1 MAAIKLS
8 TVKKFPILAAFI
20 AVWGAEATMNALYGY
35 RSGATS
41 STAAGLLYG
50 TILLSF
56 AFLGAWLG
64 VKFLS
69 IRGYTPLAW
78 GRRLFIGI
86 PLLACIVLSQIT
98 GWSVMGITISD
109 SSAARENKADS
120 REAKRSALKRAQE
133 DRNLLGAQ
141 PAPAEVQAKIDKE
154 LQTYVR
160 KEDKTVGTITSNCA
174 RPDWAPTVCR
184 RVADL
189 KIQLQ
194 SAERAIEL
202 DRQIASGSSAVE
214 TSGAVGAA
222 NARTA
227 TLEKLTGWS
236 SSELDFWLNV
246 FFVGMVGLFANL
258 GPTLAGFADP
268 QIATAIGG
276 TEAANPAAVSPPE
289 QHHHYYQPQVSMPP
303 YPPPVPA
310 HYPPPVYVPPSPSPQ
325 PLNIS
330 LQLGDQRTG
339 VVPLRARDAL
349 AEQPE
354 PAPLAEPDIPMPRFL
369 SPVSNPRYPLYA
381 KVFHALEIKPETYIN
396 LSTPCKA
403 LALTA
408 AHAFRRYTRTIPS
421 LDAEISAVEQSTYI
435 KLTDAL
441 NMLIADI
448 REPDEHVSMLEI
460 QKEMIAN
467 YQVILLLP
475 GGPHERALLGAVER
489 LEQRE
494 HDSRS
499 LQYIRQLR
507 HAVVSNPR
515 ATDTDW
521 RQLYQ
526 VLQ

>member
-8 TVKKFPILAAFI
+8 TIKKFPILAAFLV
-20 AVWGAEATMNALYGY
+20 VWGAEASMNALYGY
-35 RSGATS
+35 RSGAVV
-41 STAAGLLYG
+41 STPGGLLYG
-50 TILLSF
+50 AILLAF
-56 AFLGAWLG
+56 AFCGAWLG
-64 VKFLS
+64 VKFLA
-69 IRGYTPLAW
+69 IRGYTAQAW
-78 GRRLFIGI
+78 GRRLFLGV
-86 PLLACIVLSQIT
+86 PLLGCILLSQVT
-98 GWSVMGITISD
+98 GWSVMGITIAD
-109 SSAARENKADS
+109 GSASRENKSSA
-120 REAKRSALKRAQE
+120 REAKLSTLKRAQE
-133 DRNLLGAQ
+133 DRKLLGSQ
-141 PAPAEVQAKIDKE
+141 PSPLEVQAKIDKE

-174 RPDWAPTVCR
+174 KPDWAPTVCR

-194 SAERAIEL
+194 SAERAVEL
-202 DRQIASGSSAVE
+202 DQKIAAGGSAVE
-214 TSGAVGAA
+214 ASGAVGAA
-222 NARTA
+222 NARTS

-236 SSELDFWLNV
+236 SEELDFWLNIFLV
-246 FFVGMVGLFANL
+246 AMIGFFANL
-258 GPTLAGFADP
+258 GATLAGFADP
-268 QIATAIGG
+268 HIATAIGA
-276 TEAANPAAVSPPE
+276 TEGSTSATPSSDH
-289 QHHHYYQPQVSMPP
+289 HHHYYQPQVAMPP
-303 YPPPVPA
+303 YPPPMPA
-310 HYPPPVYVPPSPSPQ
+310 PYPVYPPPSAPSPQ

-349 AEQPE
+349 AEQAE
-354 PAPLAEPDIPMPRFL
+354 SAPPLSEPDIPMPRFL

-381 KVFHALEIKPETYIN
+381 KVLHALEIKPETYIS

-408 AHAFRRYTRTIPS
+408 AGAFRRYTRTIPS
-421 LDAEISAVEQSTYI
+421 LDAEISAVEQATYM

-441 NMLIADI
+441 NLLIADI
-448 REPDEHVSMLEI
+448 REPDEHVSMLDI

-467 YQVILLLP
+467 FQFVLLLP
-475 GGPHERALLGAVER
+475 GGPYERALLGAVER

-515 ATDTDW
+515 STDTDW